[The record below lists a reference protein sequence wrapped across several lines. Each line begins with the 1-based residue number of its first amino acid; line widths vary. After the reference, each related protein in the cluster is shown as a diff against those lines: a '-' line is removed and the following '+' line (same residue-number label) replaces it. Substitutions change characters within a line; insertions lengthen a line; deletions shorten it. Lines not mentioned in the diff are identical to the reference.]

1 MGGASLFLL
10 IWPAFPDGSPV
21 SVPRCPDGM
30 VMATPC
36 TPSSDL
42 KCVHQESGTRAS
54 GEALDPGEPVTMNLQ
69 PPTASSPSSSNSL
82 LAAGIA
88 VLLVVVPLAVVI
100 ACCLCK
106 CKVQG
111 EVPGR
116 KGEARAPPPSPQ
128 SSWCPGL
135 ALILVPRIPLHLPP
149 PLLLRGPGSPQSHI
163 SADGPLVP
171 MATEKGARSALHAFR
186 APSHGREVVSTS
198 LG

>member
-1 MGGASLFLL
+1 M
-10 IWPAFPDGSPV
+10 

-42 KCVHQESGTRAS
+42 KCMDQESGTRGS
-54 GEALDPGEPVTMNLQ
+54 GEAPDLGEPVTTNLQ

-88 VLLVVVPLAVVI
+88 ASLFVLIVVVI
-100 ACCLCK
+100 SCLIYK
-106 CKVQG
+106 YKVQG
-111 EVPGR
+111 EVPGW

-186 APSHGREVVSTS
+186 APSRGREVVSTS

>member
-1 MGGASLFLL
+1 M
-10 IWPAFPDGSPV
+10 

-88 VLLVVVPLAVVI
+88 VPFVVVPLAVI
-100 ACCLCK
+100 ARWLCK

-111 EVPGR
+111 EVPGW

>member
-54 GEALDPGEPVTMNLQ
+54 GEALDPGEPVTTNLQ
-69 PPTASSPSSSNSL
+69 PPTASSPSSGNSEL
-82 LAAGIA
+82 VVGIA
-88 VLLVVVPLAVVI
+88 VPCSILLLAVVI
-100 ACCLCK
+100 ACLVCK

>member
-1 MGGASLFLL
+1 
-10 IWPAFPDGSPV
+10 
-21 SVPRCPDGM
+21 
-30 VMATPC
+30 MATPC

-54 GEALDPGEPVTMNLQ
+54 GEALDPGEPVTTNLQ
-69 PPTASSPSSSNSL
+69 PPTASSPSSSNSQL
-82 LAAGIA
+82 VAKIAASC
-88 VLLVVVPLAVVI
+88 LVVLFLVVS
-100 ACCLCK
+100 ACLIYK
-106 CKVQG
+106 YKVQG
-111 EVPGR
+111 EVPGW